1 MMSALSASM
10 ILKFSSKINLSPMS
24 KKTNTASVSPEVYRG
39 RTFYD
44 TLSVHRVPHTNVSA
58 AIVTKPTTVFRES
71 NTIDT
76 NRTPD
81 GKEYV
86 VWGADDMLPYNLL
99 DLIEKDETL
108 STCQIFNA
116 EVCYGSGLKYCTEE
130 ASSEVKS
137 EVGDFLLDNPMPDYF
152 LGVCQDFK
160 HFNFAVSVIILNEEG
175 TKIVELHRK
184 PACYCRFC
192 PADPK
197 TGRITKVL
205 FAPFR
210 NLAHTDTVEEIEL
223 LDPRSP
229 WRDLQQRMG
238 LRATRENGAGQEK
251 TKTRKFA
258 ILSRFPGVDS
268 MYYPIPHYAAL
279 FRGSWY
285 NIKRLIG
292 EAKMSKLKNA
302 APIKYVIEVSPRYWD
317 NLFSNRHIIDP
328 KEQERLMNEKKQ
340 EMLEFLTNV
349 ENTGSV
355 LFTPKSISLDGK
367 GESPDITVTPIDSK
381 TKEGGDWE
389 SDIAEAVNMMCF
401 TMRVHSN
408 LVGSVP
414 GKAQTNNSGSD
425 KRELYTIA
433 QALQKPYHDILFLVH
448 EIIIRFNKWKGVH
461 VDCPF
466 IQLTTLDE
474 HTDAKEVTT
483 KNTDKNGTD
492 S

>member
-1 MMSALSASM
+1 MPKKKTAPYFYSPSNALD
-10 ILKFSSKINLSPMS
+10 ILSIHDVPMS
-24 KKTNTASVSPEVYRG
+24 
-39 RTFYD
+39 
-44 TLSVHRVPHTNVSA
+44 NVRA
-58 AIVTKPTTVFRES
+58 AIVTKTESVFRET
-71 NTIDT
+71 NTISCLK
-76 NRTPD
+76 TPKGD
-81 GKEYV
+81 IAYV
-86 VWGADDMLPYNLL
+86 PWGADDELPYKLIN
-99 DLIEKDETL
+99 LIEEDETL

-116 EVCYGSGLKYCTEE
+116 EVCYGSGLKYCTEG
-130 ASSEVKS
+130 ASPVVKNEVD
-137 EVGDFLLDNPMPDYF
+137 DFLMDNPMPDYF
-152 LGVCQDFK
+152 LGVCQDLK
-160 HFNFAVSVIILNEEG
+160 YFNFSISVIILNEDG
-175 TKIVELHRK
+175 DKIVELHRK

-192 PADPK
+192 PADKK
-197 TGRITKVL
+197 TGKITKVI

-210 NLAHTDTVEEIEL
+210 SLTANDSVEVIDL

-229 WRDLQQRMG
+229 WKDLQQRMG
-238 LRATRENGAGQEK
+238 LRASKANPDKGNIPK
-251 TKTRKFA
+251 VRKFA

-279 FRGSWY
+279 FKGHWY

-317 NLFSNRHIIDP
+317 NLFASRHTVS
-328 KEQERLMNEKKQ
+328 QEERQKLINEKKQ
-340 EMLEFLTNV
+340 EMLQFLTSV

-367 GESPDITVTPIDSK
+367 GESPDITVTSIDSK

-389 SDIAEAVNMMCF
+389 SDIAEAVNMVCF

-448 EIIIRFNKWKGVH
+448 QIIIKFNKWNGVH

-474 HTDAKEVTT
+474 HSDAKEVSTEN
-483 KNTDKNGTD
+483 KN
-492 S
+492 

>member
-1 MMSALSASM
+1 MKKNNKPTTGSKPSANGHFFDS
-10 ILKFSSKINLSPMS
+10 F
-24 KKTNTASVSPEVYRG
+24 
-39 RTFYD
+39 
-44 TLSVHRVPHTNVSA
+44 SVHQVPHTNVRA
-58 AIVTKPTTVFRES
+58 AIVTKTTTVFREADDL
-71 NTIDT
+71 NIATT
-76 NRTPD
+76 HD
-81 GKEYV
+81 GKQYV
-86 VWGADDMLPYNLL
+86 TWGADDMLPYNLI

-130 ASSEVKS
+130 ASQAVKS
-137 EVGDFLLDNPMPDYF
+137 EVEDFLLDNPMPDYF

-160 HFNFAVSVIILNEEG
+160 HYNFAVSVIILNEDG
-175 TKIVELHRK
+175 DKIVELHRK

-192 PADPK
+192 PADEK
-197 TGRITKVL
+197 SGRITKML

-210 NLAHTDTVEEIEL
+210 SLSQSDTVEEIEL

-229 WRDLQQRMG
+229 WKDLQQRMA
-238 LRATRENGAGQEK
+238 LRATRKNDAGETK

-279 FRGSWY
+279 FKGSWY

-292 EAKMSKLKNA
+292 EAKMAKLKNA

-317 NLFSNRHIIDP
+317 NLFANQHLIDH
-328 KEQERLMNEKKQ
+328 KKQEELMNEKKQ
-340 EMLEFLTNV
+340 EMLDFLTNV

-367 GESPDITVTPIDSK
+367 GETADITVTSIDSK

-389 SDIAEAVNMMCF
+389 SDIAEAVNMVCF

-448 EIIIRFNKWKGVH
+448 QIIIKFNRWKGVH

-474 HTDAKEVTT
+474 HADAKEVTT
-483 KNTDKNGTD
+483 KSDKNENIGND
-492 S
+492 NN

>member
-1 MMSALSASM
+1 
-10 ILKFSSKINLSPMS
+10 MS
-24 KKTNTASVSPEVYRG
+24 KKTNTASVSHEVYRG

-58 AIVTKPTTVFRES
+58 AIVTKTTTVFRES

-130 ASSEVKS
+130 ASPEVES

-160 HFNFAVSVIILNEEG
+160 HFNFAVSVIILNDEG
-175 TKIVELHRK
+175 SKIVELHRK

-328 KEQERLMNEKKQ
+328 KEQEKLMNEKKQ

-448 EIIIRFNKWKGVH
+448 NIIIKFNGWQGVH

-483 KNTDKNGTD
+483 KNTDKNETD

>member
-1 MMSALSASM
+1 M
-10 ILKFSSKINLSPMS
+10 
-24 KKTNTASVSPEVYRG
+24 KKTSHTADRPQPYS
-39 RTFYD
+39 FD
-44 TLSVHRVPHTNVSA
+44 TLSVHHVPRTNVRA
-58 AIVTKPTTVFRES
+58 AIVTATATVFRDAD
-71 NTIDT
+71 NCNIT
-76 NRTPD
+76 RTPD
-81 GKEYV
+81 GIEYV
-86 VWGADDMLPYNLL
+86 TWGADDMLPYNLI

-116 EVCYGSGLKYCTEE
+116 EVCYGSGLKYCTGAATE
-130 ASSEVKS
+130 AVRAEVD
-137 EVGDFLLDNPMPDYF
+137 DFLLDNPMPDYF
-152 LGVCQDFK
+152 LGVCQDLK
-160 HFNFAVSVIILNEEG
+160 HFNFAVTVIILNDAG
-175 TKIVELHRK
+175 DRIVELHRK

-197 TGRITKVL
+197 TGRITKIL

-210 NLAHTDTVEEIEL
+210 NLSQTDTVEVIDL

-229 WRDLQQRMG
+229 WKDLQQRMG
-238 LRATRENGAGQEK
+238 LRATRGNSAGDK
-251 TKTRKFA
+251 ITSVRKFA
-258 ILSRFPGVDS
+258 ILSKFPGVDS

-279 FRGSWY
+279 FKGSWY

-292 EAKMSKLKNA
+292 EAKTSKLKNA

-317 NLFSNRHIIDP
+317 NLFTSRHIVDH
-328 KEQERLMNEKKQ
+328 KKREELMNEKKQ

-349 ENTGSV
+349 ENTGAV

-367 GESPDITVTPIDSK
+367 GESPDITVTSIDSR

-389 SDIAEAVNMMCF
+389 SDIAEAVNMVCF

-466 IQLTTLDE
+466 MQLTTLDE
-474 HTDAKEVTT
+474 HSDAKEVSA
-483 KNTDKNGTD
+483 KSENNDTDND
-492 S
+492 

>member
-1 MMSALSASM
+1 MKKANKPAR
-10 ILKFSSKINLSPMS
+10 KPEFYPSSGFFDS
-24 KKTNTASVSPEVYRG
+24 
-39 RTFYD
+39 F
-44 TLSVHRVPHTNVSA
+44 SVHQVPQTNVRA
-58 AIVTKPTTVFRES
+58 AIVTKTTTVFREA
-71 NTIDT
+71 NDLNIATT
-76 NRTPD
+76 HD
-81 GKEYV
+81 GTQYV
-86 VWGADDMLPYNLL
+86 TWGADDMLPYNLL

-116 EVCYGSGLKYCTEE
+116 EVCYGSGLKYCTEAAPE
-130 ASSEVKS
+130 AVKS
-137 EVGDFLLDNPMPDYF
+137 EVEDFLLDNPMPDYF

-160 HFNFAVSVIILNEEG
+160 HYNFSISVIILNDDG
-175 TKIVELHRK
+175 DKIVELHRK

-192 PADPK
+192 PADEK
-197 TGRITKVL
+197 TGKITKVL

-210 NLAHTDTVEEIEL
+210 NLAQSDTVEEIEL

-229 WRDLQQRMG
+229 WKDLQQRMG
-238 LRATRENGAGQEK
+238 LRATRENGAGTTK

-279 FRGSWY
+279 FKGSWY

-317 NLFSNRHIIDP
+317 NLFSNQHIVDP
-328 KEQERLMNEKKQ
+328 KKQEEMINAKKQ

-367 GESPDITVTPIDSK
+367 GETADITVTSIDSK

-474 HTDAKEVTT
+474 HADAKEVSTNNND
-483 KNTDKNGTD
+483 KKNGPE

>member
-1 MMSALSASM
+1 MDYIDS
-10 ILKFSSKINLSPMS
+10 F
-24 KKTNTASVSPEVYRG
+24 
-39 RTFYD
+39 
-44 TLSVHRVPHTNVSA
+44 SVHSVPQTNVRA
-58 AIVTKPTTVFRES
+58 AIVTKTNTVFREA
-71 NTIDT
+71 NNLNIATV
-76 NRTPD
+76 PD
-81 GKEYV
+81 GRQYV
-86 VWGADDMLPYNLL
+86 TWGDDDMLPYNIL
-99 DLIEKDETL
+99 DLIEADETV

-116 EVCYGSGLKYCTEE
+116 EVCYGAGLQYCTKDASEE
-130 ASSEVKS
+130 VAAQVA
-137 EVGDFLLDNPMPDYF
+137 DFLLDNPMPDYF

-160 HFNFAVSVIILNEEG
+160 HYNFAISVIILNDAG
-175 TKIVELHRK
+175 DKIVELHRK

-192 PADPK
+192 PADEK
-197 TGRITKVL
+197 TGRISKIL

-210 NLAHTDTVEEIEL
+210 ALTPQDAVEEIEL

-229 WRDLQQRMG
+229 WRDLCDRMG
-238 LRATRENGAGQEK
+238 IRASRSNAAGATR
-251 TKTRKFA
+251 TKCRKFA

-279 FRGSWY
+279 FKGNWY

-292 EAKMSKLKNA
+292 EAKLSKLKNA
-302 APIKYVIEVSPRYWD
+302 APIKYVIEVSSRYWD
-317 NLFSNRHIIDP
+317 NIFSRRHIVDP
-328 KEQERLMNEKKQ
+328 KEQEKIMNEKKR
-340 EMLEFLTNV
+340 EMLEFLTNI
-349 ENTGSV
+349 ENTGTV

-367 GESPDITVTPIDSK
+367 GESPDITVTSIDSK

-389 SDIAEAVNMMCF
+389 SDIAEAVNMVCF

-414 GKAQTNNSGSD
+414 GKSQTNNSGSD

-448 EIIIRFNKWKGVH
+448 EIIIRYNGWKGVH

-474 HTDAKEVTT
+474 HTDSKKVTT
-483 KNTDKNGTD
+483 NATNTNPE
-492 S
+492 